1 MKLSQTLINIFVKP
15 RLSTSWSKSTKAPS
29 RGVAL
34 LLVTFVVA
42 LASIVVTN
50 LAYSTYLA
58 SRANAVIE
66 RSLFAEYLM
75 KSSANI
81 AGAYLLADTDTIYD
95 GPQEPWAQFQK
106 GQGFPLQLL
115 GIDEPNASMSV
126 ELISEK
132 QKFPIKSV
140 IQSGASKTNPNYVKP
155 LNRDRLARLFEQL
168 GFDTDVEEK
177 EIAGPMKGRFFNSK
191 QLVANFI
198 DSISS
203 DKESYTAPNFPQ
215 GIKSDL
221 PANFFSNKVPDSIGQ
236 LRRIPGFTP
245 RRMRK
250 LEPLITKYNMKI
262 NINFAPRPILKA
274 LSSQMSDGDISAIID
289 AREKKDGPI
298 KGDRELQNIISAAV
312 SDEISNGTDDIVEYD
327 SNSDDPQNPEAYFQ
341 VISKVELGVK
351 TYFMRAILIRDTSN
365 KEITFRELQFY

>member
-1 MKLSQTLINIFVKP
+1 MKLTQTLINIFVKP

-81 AGAYLLADTDTIYD
+81 AGAYLLADKDPNVD
-95 GPQEPWAQFQK
+95 GPQDLWAQFQK
-106 GQGFPLQLL
+106 GQSFPLQLL

-140 IQSGASKTNPNYVKP
+140 LQSANPSSSVNP
-155 LNRDRLARLFEQL
+155 INRNRLARLFEQL
-168 GFDTDVEEK
+168 GFDNDVEEK
-177 EIAGPMKGRFFNSK
+177 ESSGPFKGRFFNAK
-191 QLVANFI
+191 QLVANLI

-203 DKESYTAPNFPQ
+203 DKESYDAPPFQ

-221 PANFFSNKVPDSIGQ
+221 PANFFSNKVPESIGQ

-250 LEPLITKYNMKI
+250 LQPLITRYGTKI

-274 LSSQMSDGDISAIID
+274 LSSQMSDGDVSAIIA

-298 KGDRELQNIISAAV
+298 KSIS
-312 SDEISNGTDDIVEYD
+312 DLKDIVPTVYADLSNKNGDILSID
-327 SNSDDPQNPEAYFQ
+327 SDSGKNEAIFQ

-351 TYFMRAILIRDTSN
+351 TYFMRAILQRDTSN
-365 KEITFRELQFY
+365 KEVSFRELQFY

>member
-1 MKLSQTLINIFVKP
+1 
-15 RLSTSWSKSTKAPS
+15 
-29 RGVAL
+29 
-34 LLVTFVVA
+34 
-42 LASIVVTN
+42 
-50 LAYSTYLA
+50 
-58 SRANAVIE
+58 
-66 RSLFAEYLM
+66 M

-81 AGAYLLADTDTIYD
+81 AGAYLLADTDTNHD
-95 GPQEPWAQFQK
+95 GPQDLWAQFQK

-132 QKFPIKSV
+132 QKFPIRSV
-140 IQSGASKTNPNYVKP
+140 IESARPSSEVTPI
-155 LNRDRLARLFEQL
+155 NRERLVRLFRQL
-168 GFDTDVEEK
+168 GFDNDVEEK
-177 EIAGPMKGRFFNSK
+177 EISGPFKGRFFNAE
-191 QLVANFI
+191 QLVANLI

-203 DKESYTAPNFPQ
+203 DKDSYSAPDFPQ

-221 PANFFSNKVPDSIGQ
+221 PANFFSNKVPESIGQ

-250 LEPLITKYNMKI
+250 LEPLITKYTTKI

-298 KGDRELQNIISAAV
+298 GDGSDLRKIIAAPVYADLSNTNGEILSFDSDSANN
-312 SDEISNGTDDIVEYD
+312 D
-327 SNSDDPQNPEAYFQ
+327 AYFQ

-351 TYFMRAILIRDTSN
+351 TYFMRAILLRDTSN